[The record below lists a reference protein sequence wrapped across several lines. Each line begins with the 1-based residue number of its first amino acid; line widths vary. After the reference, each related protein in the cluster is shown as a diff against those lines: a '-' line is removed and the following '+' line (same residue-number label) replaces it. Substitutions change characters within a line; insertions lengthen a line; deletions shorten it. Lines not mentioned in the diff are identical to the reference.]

1 MPSLHWRPGKYR
13 MAFKTLLC
21 VFKAFNER
29 SASHFS
35 DLLPCCS
42 TRRDL
47 KSANQLL
54 FHWLMEK
61 EVRVFS
67 LAALRLWNDT
77 ALGPSLLC
85 VFTIIIIFTIIP
97 DPLLIDYIHSSFG
110 FNKVPQ
116 HFFSQWKVYF
126 KWIWLHL
133 TKYERMNTSL
143 IFLHLVTIQIF
154 YYKIHKRVKI

>member
-1 MPSLHWRPGKYR
+1 MKRWSSSEICCPARVEAAQEMRSLHWRPGKYR

-29 SASHFS
+29 SASYFS

-54 FHWLMEK
+54 FHWLREK

-67 LAALRLWNDT
+67 PAALRLWNDM

-85 VFTIIIIFTIIP
+85 VYSLSFCHTIP

-116 HFFSQWKVYF
+116 HFFFPMKGVF
-126 KWIWLHL
+126 
-133 TKYERMNTSL
+133 
-143 IFLHLVTIQIF
+143 
-154 YYKIHKRVKI
+154 